1 MIGQHLVRQTAI
13 ISFIFATI
21 AQAHSEILEFD
32 CSDKAGVY
40 YNIWVDLNRSTVAIH
55 YARPG
60 LPQELRTFPAQ
71 ITDTSIHWSFGEA
84 SRATLNASIDR
95 TTGRY
100 FQVYGGV
107 AQGSLTF
114 QCVRGTSPLPGTRF

>member
-1 MIGQHLVRQTAI
+1 MIGRHLVRQTAI
-13 ISFIFATI
+13 TAFTFAMI

-40 YNIWVDLNRSTVAIH
+40 YNIWVDLNSSTVSIH

-71 ITDTSIHWSFGEA
+71 ITETSIRWAVGE
-84 SRATLNASIDR
+84 SPQVSLNASIDR

-100 FQVYGGV
+100 FQIYGGV

-114 QCVRGTSPLPGTRF
+114 QCTRGTTPMP

>member
-1 MIGQHLVRQTAI
+1 MIGRTLVRQTAI
-13 ISFIFATI
+13 TAFTLAMI
-21 AQAHSEILEFD
+21 AHAHSEMLEFD
-32 CSDKAGVY
+32 CSDKLGVY
-40 YNIWVDLNRSTVAIH
+40 YIIWVDLNQSTVAIH

-71 ITDTSIHWSFGEA
+71 ISETSIHWSFGQ
-84 SRATLNASIDR
+84 SSQATLNASIDR

-114 QCVRGTSPLPGTRF
+114 QCVRGRTPMPGR

>member
-1 MIGQHLVRQTAI
+1 MIGQTFVRQTAI
-13 ISFIFATI
+13 ITFTLVMI
-21 AQAHSEILEFD
+21 AQAHAEILEFD

-40 YNIWVDLNRSTVAIH
+40 YNIWVDLNQSTVSIH

-60 LPQELRTFPAQ
+60 LPQQLRTFPAQ
-71 ITDTSIHWSFGEA
+71 ITETSIHWSFGD
-84 SRATLNASIDR
+84 SPQVSLNASIDR

-114 QCVRGTSPLPGTRF
+114 QCVRGTAPMPGR